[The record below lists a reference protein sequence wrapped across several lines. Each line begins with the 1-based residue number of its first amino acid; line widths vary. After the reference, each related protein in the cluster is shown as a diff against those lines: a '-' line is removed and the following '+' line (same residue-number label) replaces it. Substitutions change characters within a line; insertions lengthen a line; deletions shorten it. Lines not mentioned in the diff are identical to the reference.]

1 MVQVFARKWRMILLG
16 VLALSF
22 LLHVASPF
30 VASSR
35 MWRAAQQGDSET
47 LSAVIDWERLRSGI
61 KQDIADGIVGMR
73 AQELVASNSLP
84 PFGSSFMTALAG
96 SIVDRDLTP
105 AHLAVALRGLRTD
118 ADLMAQARIVAAR
131 FTSPISFE
139 LALHVPGQE
148 PDDPPLRL
156 HMEWRNFGWQI
167 VRATVPQDL
176 MEQANFED

>member
-1 MVQVFARKWRMILLG
+1 MLTA
-16 VLALSF
+16 LALS
-22 LLHVASPF
+22 LVVHVASPF
-30 VASSR
+30 AASWR
-35 MWRAAQQGDSET
+35 MWHAAQHGDSDT
-47 LSAVIDWERLRSGI
+47 LSAAIDWERLRAGI

-73 AQELVASNSLP
+73 AQELVASNDLP
-84 PFGSSFMTALAG
+84 PFGASFMSAIAG

-105 AHLAVALRGLRTD
+105 AHLAVALRGLRAD

-131 FTSPISFE
+131 FTSATSFE